1 VAEDA
6 DQMRSFEYPW
16 KNTDDEIVVNMALGS
31 LRESLLMWLKT
42 EHGVHAET
50 LLVSIGALAGFA
62 AQTAALGR
70 VQRREIPLPPGSDAT
85 ISIEDLPQHLRK
97 SGLLLNLTAKS
108 GEIFLLGDLL
118 NGYLVPQ
125 ATSDNYTLWG
135 LVAAA
140 AVGTGVQP
148 AELPDYRAMFEHV
161 VGSIDTPEFG
171 IAQVA
176 KEHRPHITPR
186 QALNIFWPRAK
197 YILTRTDGP
206 GPTKGCNV
214 PLRYWPPL
222 MDVVAAQ
229 FVIQAKN
236 ALDPRIGLALL
247 MESAIATS
255 KVDAKTVPQ
264 TAPPPVSG

>member
-1 VAEDA
+1 VADEA
-6 DQMRSFEYPW
+6 NQIRAFEFPW
-16 KNTDDEIVVNMALGS
+16 NNTDDEIVVNMALGS
-31 LRESLLMWLKT
+31 LRDSLLMWLKT

-62 AQTAALGR
+62 AQTAALAR

-85 ISIEDLPQHLRK
+85 ISVEDLSEHLRK
-97 SGLLLNLTAKS
+97 SGLLLNLTTKS
-108 GEIFLLGDLL
+108 GEVFLLGDLL

-125 ATSDNYTLWG
+125 ATSEDYTLWG

-140 AVGTGVQP
+140 AVGTGVP
-148 AELPDYRAMFEHV
+148 SAELPDYHAMFRHV
-161 VGSIDTPEFG
+161 VESIGTPEFG

-186 QALNIFWPRAK
+186 QALDIFWPRAR

-206 GPTKGCNV
+206 GPTKGSNV
-214 PLRYWPPL
+214 PPRYWPPVI
-222 MDVVAAQ
+222 DVVAAQ
-229 FVIQAKN
+229 FVIQAKDVLN
-236 ALDPRIGLALL
+236 PRIGVALL

-264 TAPPPVSG
+264 TAPPPISG

>member
-1 VAEDA
+1 MAEDA
-6 DQMRSFEYPW
+6 NQMRSFEYPW
-16 KNTDDEIVVNMALGS
+16 KNTDDEIVANLALGS

-62 AQTAALGR
+62 AQIAAFDR
-70 VQRREIPLPPGSDAT
+70 VERREIPLPPGSDAT
-85 ISIEDLPQHLRK
+85 ISVEDVLRHLAT
-97 SGLLLNLTAKS
+97 SGLLLNLTTKS
-108 GEIFLLGDLL
+108 GEVFRLGDLL

-125 ATSDNYTLWG
+125 ATSENYTLWG

-140 AVGTGVQP
+140 AVGVGVQP
-148 AELPDYRAMFEHV
+148 AELPDYHAMFRHV
-161 VGSIDTPEFG
+161 MENIGTPEFG
-171 IAQVA
+171 MAQVT

-186 QALNIFWPRAK
+186 QALDIFWPRAK

-222 MDVVAAQ
+222 IDVVAAQ
-229 FVIQAKN
+229 FVIQAKDV
-236 ALDPRIGLALL
+236 LDPRIGLALL
-247 MESAIATS
+247 MESAIAMS

-264 TAPPPVSG
+264 TVPPPASG

>member
-1 VAEDA
+1 MAEDA
-6 DQMRSFEYPW
+6 NQMRSFEYPW
-16 KNTDDEIVVNMALGS
+16 KNTDDEIVVNLALGS

-62 AQTAALGR
+62 MQTAALGR
-70 VQRREIPLPPGSDAT
+70 VQRREIPLPPGADAT
-85 ISIEDLPQHLRK
+85 ISIEDLSVHLRK
-97 SGLLLNLTAKS
+97 SGLLLKLTAKS
-108 GEIFLLGDLL
+108 GEVFLLGDLL

-125 ATSDNYTLWG
+125 ATSENFTLWG

-140 AVGTGVQP
+140 AIGTGVQP
-148 AELPDYRAMFEHV
+148 AELPDYHPMFGHV
-161 VGSIDTPEFG
+161 VESIDTPEFG

-186 QALNIFWPRAK
+186 QALNIFWPRAR

-214 PLRYWPPL
+214 PPRYWPAL

-229 FVIQAKN
+229 FVMQTKDV
-236 ALDPRIGLALL
+236 LDPRIGLALL

-264 TAPPPVSG
+264 TAPPPASG